1 MGTEQSGYLGF
12 KFASPLKDAEV
23 LQKAREAAI
32 NFISDEIKMS
42 MKKDNSPTLILP

>member
-12 KFASPLKDAEV
+12 KFANPTKDIEV
-23 LQKAREAAI
+23 LQKARDASI

-42 MKKDNSPTLILP
+42 EKKEDSPTLNH